1 MKLLVVGSGT
11 MGRWFATAVADIVE
25 SVAFADHDVSVARSA
40 ANSMGDHATVVANPN
55 DLDEN
60 SFTIVCIAVPMP
72 VVTETVRTYAPAA
85 ESAILDVTG
94 VMGPA
99 IDAMKTYSTNTERA
113 SLHPLFAPANEPGT
127 VAVVPDE
134 PGPVIEQLLAAIESR
149 GNDLFETTSKEHDTA
164 MESVQARAHA
174 AVLSYAI
181 ATEDVPEAFHT
192 PVSRRLAAA
201 VADVTG
207 DNSRVYGDIQEVFD
221 GAEDVADAAQRL
233 ADADRSEFEQL
244 YAEAS
249 ARKTEE
255 PEDE

>member
-11 MGRWFATAVADIVE
+11 MGRWFGRAVADVVE
-25 SVAFADHDVSVARSA
+25 SVAFVDQDVSVAQSA
-40 ANSMGDHATVVANPN
+40 ADSMGDHATVVADPN
-55 DLDEN
+55 NLEEN
-60 SFTIVCIAVPMP
+60 SFTVVCVAVPMP
-72 VVTETVRTYAPAA
+72 VVTETISTYAPAA

-99 IDAMKTYSTNTERA
+99 IDAMNTYSTNTERA
-113 SLHPLFAPANEPGT
+113 SLHPLFAPSNEPGT

-134 PGPVIEQLLAAIESR
+134 PGPVVEQLLEAIESR
-149 GNDLFETTSKEHDTA
+149 GNDLFETTPTEHDAA

-174 AVLSYAI
+174 ALLSYAL
-181 ATEDVPEAFHT
+181 ATEELPEAFHT
-192 PVSRRLAAA
+192 PVSRRLTAA

-221 GAEDVADAAQRL
+221 GAEDVAEAARRL
-233 ADADRSEFEQL
+233 ADADRAEFEQL

-249 ARKTEE
+249 ARK
-255 PEDE
+255 PEVPGNE